1 MARTPTAVPAHA
13 GRRHVRHDLLRRWQ
27 GLAARER
34 GMLLLMVLAIGG
46 AALWVGWWEPLQKQR
61 LQLQAELLRLR
72 GQQRELH
79 DLLTTVRRQR
89 EAAVITAASV
99 RARLVDAGLHRQVT
113 LSESPVHWQ
122 LAIRDA
128 PADTLW
134 NALLPVLAD
143 PAVQLQEL
151 TLERTGNPNMAA
163 ARVSGTIVVKR
174 NGGGGAQ

>member
-1 MARTPTAVPAHA
+1 MARTLTAMPAPA
-13 GRRHVRHDLLRRWQ
+13 GQPHVRHDLLRRWR

-34 GMLLLMVLAIGG
+34 GMVLLMVLAIGG

-61 LQLQAELLRLR
+61 LQLQAELPRLR

-79 DLLTTVRRQR
+79 DLLATVRRQR

-99 RARLVDAGLHRQVT
+99 RARLKDAGLHRQVT
-113 LSESPVHWQ
+113 LSGPPGHWQ
-122 LAIRDA
+122 LVIRDA
-128 PADTLW
+128 PADKLW
-134 NALLPVLAD
+134 SALLPVLAD

-163 ARVSGTIVVKR
+163 ALVSGTMVVKR